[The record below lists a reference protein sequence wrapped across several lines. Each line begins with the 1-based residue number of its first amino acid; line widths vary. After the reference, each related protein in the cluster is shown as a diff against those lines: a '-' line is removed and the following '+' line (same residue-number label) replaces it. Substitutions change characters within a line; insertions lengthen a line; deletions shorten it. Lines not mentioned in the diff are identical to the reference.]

1 MLFFLSLPSTNSIKH
16 SSKKIRVFGLI
27 FSIICLADTVDNIP
41 VGLFGLQR
49 KTASHPSFDS
59 FNIFSVS
66 GSQFF
71 KGTNLTVAPD
81 LLAESSYS
89 QKVGAEITTFLR
101 MNVRAKMWINSVA
114 PLPINNHV
122 G

>member
-1 MLFFLSLPSTNSIKH
+1 MLFFFPVPSTNSIKH
-16 SSKKIRVFGLI
+16 SSMKIWVCGSI
-27 FSIICLADTVDNIP
+27 FSIIFRADTVDNIP

-49 KTASHPSFDS
+49 KTASHPSFDT
-59 FNIFSVS
+59 FNIFSVL

-71 KGTNLTVAPD
+71 RGINLTVAPD

-101 MNVRAKMWINSVA
+101 MNVRAKI
-114 PLPINNHV
+114 
-122 G
+122 